1 MSDARPIWEHQRPT
15 AMPANPPDSL
25 VNQAEGVILATVLGA
40 YVLGLIVR
48 LLGRHRPDW
57 RPVGP
62 LFVGFGLRL
71 AAIAGVSA
79 SGLAATLHGGDETGF
94 LANAHQIAAS
104 PFSSSVWT
112 PGGAYHLHEIVM
124 ALQIK
129 LAGVGEGALRV
140 TQVGIAMCG
149 LLLLATAVHDLAG
162 ARAGRLALWLVAL
175 EPAGI
180 FFSQILHKEP
190 LMVLA
195 SGLVALG
202 GVRAWRRIDPTGLAL
217 MTGGSA
223 IAILTRPYAGWFLA
237 SAAVAIV
244 LHATVRDAK
253 HSLSAAAVL
262 ACVLIGIAAAVPVI
276 LQVTSKQSLQANL
289 QVSQNANALATAPT
303 TTANANNLG
312 LERVDYS
319 TRAAIV
325 TNLPVR
331 VTDLLLRP
339 YPWQV
344 ANTSEQLGVLG
355 TLVAFASLVGIVFYA
370 LRTRH
375 LLLTLAGPLVYPL
388 GALTIAYAL
397 SVGNAGTGFR
407 YRSHLVTL
415 GLAVAVVLR
424 ERARA
429 GAPEPLPALG
439 AGIFQRD
446 EPIVATRAPGWPNRL
461 A

>member
-1 MSDARPIWEHQRPT
+1 
-15 AMPANPPDSL
+15 MPPSPPDSL

-48 LLGRHRPDW
+48 LLRRSRPDW

-62 LFVGFGLRL
+62 LAVGLALRL

-94 LANAHQIAAS
+94 LANARLIAAA

-124 ALQIK
+124 ALQVK
-129 LAGVGEGALRV
+129 LAGLGESALRV
-140 TQVGIAMCG
+140 TQVAIAMTG

-162 ARAGRLALWLVAL
+162 PRAGRLALWLVAL

-195 SGLVALG
+195 SGLVTLG
-202 GVRAWRRIDPTGLAL
+202 GVRAWRRIDATGLGL
-217 MTGGSA
+217 MTAGSA

-253 HSLSAAAVL
+253 RSLSAAAVL
-262 ACVLIGIAAAVPVI
+262 ACVLVGIAAAVPVI
-276 LQVTSKQSLQANL
+276 VQVTSKQSLQTNL
-289 QVSQNANALATAPT
+289 QASQNANALATAPT
-303 TTANANNLG
+303 STANSNNLG
-312 LERVDYS
+312 LEQVDYS
-319 TRAAIV
+319 TRAAII

-331 VTDLLLRP
+331 ITDLLLRP
-339 YPWQV
+339 YPWQL

-355 TLVAFASLVGIVFYA
+355 TLVVFA
-370 LRTRH
+370 LRARR
-375 LLLTLAGPLVYPL
+375 LLLRLTGPLLYPL

-415 GLAVAVVLR
+415 GLAIAVVLR
-424 ERARA
+424 ERSLEGAR
-429 GAPEPLPALG
+429 EPLPAPG
-439 AGIFQRD
+439 ARILRRG
-446 EPIVATRAPGWPNRL
+446 EPIVAGHTPGWPNRL

>member
-1 MSDARPIWEHQRPT
+1 
-15 AMPANPPDSL
+15 MPPSPPDSL

-48 LLGRHRPDW
+48 LLRRSRPDW

-62 LFVGFGLRL
+62 LAVGLGLRL

-94 LANAHQIAAS
+94 LANARLIAAA
-104 PFSSSVWT
+104 PFSSSLWT

-129 LAGVGEGALRV
+129 LAGLGEGALRV
-140 TQVGIAMCG
+140 TQVAIAMTG

-162 ARAGRLALWLVAL
+162 ARAGRLTLWLVAL

-195 SGLVALG
+195 SGLVTLG
-202 GVRAWRRIDPTGLAL
+202 GARAWRRIDATGLGL
-217 MTGGSA
+217 MTAGSGV
-223 IAILTRPYAGWFLA
+223 AILTRPYAGWFLA

-253 HSLSAAAVL
+253 RSLSAAAVL
-262 ACVLIGIAAAVPVI
+262 ACVLVGIAAAVPVI
-276 LQVTSKQSLQANL
+276 VQVTSKQSLQANL
-289 QVSQNANALATAPT
+289 QASQNANALATAPT
-303 TTANANNLG
+303 SSANANNLG
-312 LERVDYS
+312 LEQVDYS
-319 TRAAIV
+319 TRAAII

-331 VTDLLLRP
+331 ITDLLLRP
-339 YPWQV
+339 YPWQL

-355 TLVAFASLVGIVFYA
+355 TLVAFATLAGIVVYA
-370 LRTRH
+370 LRARR
-375 LLLTLAGPLVYPL
+375 LPLRLTGPLLYPL

-415 GLAVAVVLR
+415 GLAIAVVLR
-424 ERARA
+424 ERSRQ
-429 GAPEPLPALG
+429 GAPEPLPAPG
-439 AGIFQRD
+439 ARVRRRD
-446 EPIVATRAPGWPNRL
+446 KPIVAARAPGWPNRL